1 MKQTVQ
7 EIISK
12 IDKLVNP
19 EWKFEMDD
27 IFFDRGGIPYPPIES
42 LSTLFWKR
50 NGKGLRSVSI
60 LTKEKENE
68 LITMI
73 NDTVPEL
80 HSVKIS
86 RIQSFG
92 CYIVVELNSINN
104 ELIYKYNKYLE
115 FKENNLDKI
124 EKIYE
129 QMEGQI
135 PKDFIGFDLFNNK

>member
-7 EIISK
+7 EIINK
-12 IDKLVNP
+12 IDKLINP

-27 IFFDRGGIPYPPIES
+27 IYGDRGGISYPPIES
-42 LSTLFWKR
+42 LSTLYWKR
-50 NGKGLRSVSI
+50 NTKGLRSVSQ
-60 LTKEKENE
+60 LSKENENE
-68 LITMI
+68 LISMI
-73 NDTVPEL
+73 NDTVSKL
-80 HSVKIS
+80 HSVKIT

-115 FKENNLDKI
+115 FKQNNLDTI

-129 QMEGQI
+129 QMESQI